1 MVGVALPVSTL
12 SDQPLQCRFGDR
24 RVPATPTTSTTTN
37 NNARTFVCISP
48 LLDDMEDPTPTT
60 PSTPTTIEMT
70 ITTMD
75 GEILSPP
82 TTLTL
87 LRPPP
92 VVHLEPLF
100 LVQPPNPGLSSG
112 SGASPSS
119 VAFTV
124 VLGVA
129 LDQVGVRRFHTLI
142 HSFLDTSLSHA
153 PLFTLTHPLS
163 PLHTLFHPY
172 TPPLSL
178 ILLSGGRARARMHAG
193 KHCRGDHRD
202 DEPRARASS
211 TRTRAISTR
220 TRASITRTRASIT
233 WTRASSTRTRASSTR
248 TRASSCSR
256 LHLHALFPCHPS
268 THPHPQHP
276 HPQPLAPQHPP
287 LRADV
292 LRHALLRHVHSHTR
306 TAYHT
311 KVPIHHVFPLS
322 DLRLFLS
329 IPFLT
334 TVRYS
339 NLLSALPSILP

>member
-24 RVPATPTTSTTTN
+24 RVPATPTTPTSTTTN
-37 NNARTFVCISP
+37 NNAHTFVCISP

-60 PSTPTTIEMT
+60 PSTTPSTPTTIEMT

-75 GEILSPP
+75 GETLSPP

-112 SGASPSS
+112 SGASPGS

-129 LDQVGVRRFHTLI
+129 LDEVGVRLFHTLI

-153 PLFTLTHPLS
+153 LLFTLTPS
-163 PLHTLFHPY
+163 FIMY
-172 TPPLSL
+172 TPSFTLTHPLSL
-178 ILLSGGRARARMHAG
+178 ILLSGGRARARMYAG
-193 KHCRGDHRD
+193 QHCRGDHRD
-202 DEPRARASS
+202 DQPRA
-211 TRTRAISTR
+211 
-220 TRASITRTRASIT
+220 
-233 WTRASSTRTRASSTR
+233 RASSTRTRASSTR
-248 TRASSCSR
+248 TRASSYSR
-256 LHLHALFPCHPS
+256 LPLHALFPCHPS
-268 THPHPQHP
+268 THPHPQQP

-287 LRADV
+287 LRVDV
-292 LRHALLRHVHSHTR
+292 LRHALLRHPHSYTR
-306 TAYHT
+306 TTYDT
-311 KVPIHHVFPLS
+311 KVPIHHLSPLF
-322 DLRLFLS
+322 DLRLFFS
-329 IPFLT
+329 IPYP